1 MNFPLILFVLLL
13 LTGSIWLLDIFFLK
27 KRRAAEQDEPW
38 WVEYPKVSSLSF

>member
-27 KRRAAEQDEPW
+27 NDVLLSKMNLGGWNIR
-38 WVEYPKVSSLSF
+38 KVSSLSF